1 MAEAETIYEALD
13 RIEASAVALPQAEL
27 VVPPNATPLEF
38 FCAIFRD
45 PAQPMPRRMRAAED
59 AAAYMHAK
67 LAVVAQVDGIGW
79 ARKLEEAIVKSGK
92 AVVIDGTPAL
102 PKPDPSARNP

>member
-13 RIEASAVALPQAEL
+13 RIEARRSLLEAPALPS
-27 VVPPNATPLEF
+27 NATPLEF

>member
-38 FCAIFRD
+38 FRAVYLD
-45 PAQPMPRRMRAAED
+45 PAQPPQRRMRAAE
-59 AAAYMHAK
+59 AAAPYMHPK

-79 ARKLEEAIVKSGK
+79 ASKLEDAIVKSGK
-92 AVVIDGTPAL
+92 AVVIGAERPAL
-102 PKPDPSARNP
+102 PKPD